1 MLFQKET
8 NHAGAV
14 IKAYQPGSIKL
25 NIGVFN
31 TPVLLVNG
39 EKQDYSGPQDYHEI
53 TSESLL
59 ENLQELPEVL
69 IIGTGSSHQLLPMA
83 ITQAINKQG
92 VAVESMAS
100 REACHTYQVL
110 TFEQRRVCALIFP

>member
-8 NHAGAV
+8 SQVGAV
-14 IKAYQPGSIKL
+14 IKAYQPGSIRL
-25 NIGVFN
+25 NIGTFS

-39 EKQDYSGPQDYHEI
+39 EKKDYTGPDNYQNI
-53 TSESLL
+53 TSELL
-59 ENLQELPEVL
+59 LNNLKELPEIL

-110 TFEQRRVCALIFP
+110 TFEQRRISALIFP